1 MIVSTWEDKKFIS
14 FNFTPETVRQ
24 DKMQLSMV
32 QADTNTA
39 RYKITWRALNAAAK
53 KYTNNST

>member
-39 RYKITWRALNAAAK
+39 RYKIT
-53 KYTNNST
+53 